1 MIALRYPVRVG
12 ELSYQNTVPFRLDGR
27 WNTMPCLSPRLLARW
42 AEEGSID
49 AGVIPVVE
57 AWRLEKDFEPVG
69 QFGIAARNRVLSVVL
84 YSRKP
89 WTELD
94 RGRIGL
100 TDQTATSARLL
111 QTLLTVRDGLRPNF
125 REGFR
130 PTDDARLLIGDSALT
145 PEPGFL
151 RDFPHA
157 IDLAEEWH
165 RWQGTSFVF
174 ARWMVR
180 KSVSTYWKGLL
191 EEALEASLEAFDR
204 NRENMCRQAARAL
217 RLPASRMEDYYDGLV
232 YRLTESERR
241 GEALFRD
248 VIAGDEKVRV

>member
-1 MIALRYPVRVG
+1 MMALRYPVRVG
-12 ELSYQNTVPFRLDGR
+12 ELAYQNTVPFRLDGR

-42 AEEGSID
+42 AESGSID

-57 AWRLEKDFEPVG
+57 AWRLEADFEPVG
-69 QFGIAARNRVLSVVL
+69 QLGIAARNRVLSVVL

-94 RGRIGL
+94 RARIGL

-111 QTLLTVRDGLRPNF
+111 HTLLTVRDGFQTGF
-125 REGFR
+125 RDGFR
-130 PTDDARLLIGDSALT
+130 PTDDARLLIGDAALT

-157 IDLAEEWH
+157 FDLAEEWH

-180 KSVSTYWKGLL
+180 KSTPSYWKALL

-204 NRENMCRQAARAL
+204 NRQNMCRQAARAL
-217 RLPASRMEDYYDGLV
+217 RLPFSRLDEYYDGLV
-232 YRLTESERR
+232 YRLTENERR

-248 VIAGDEKVRV
+248 LIAGPGTVRV